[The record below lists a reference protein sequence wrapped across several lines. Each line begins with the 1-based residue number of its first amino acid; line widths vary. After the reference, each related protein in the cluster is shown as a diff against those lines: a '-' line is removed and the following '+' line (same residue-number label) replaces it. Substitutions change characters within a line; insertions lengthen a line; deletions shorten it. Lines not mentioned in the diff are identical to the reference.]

1 MTSFENLLMLIA
13 NEDLEID
20 VYAIVDEGD
29 ARDRISRFSRIL
41 NNDKR
46 YISKQEEKKFSFRMI
61 AKKAKDL
68 LSSIGFDLGSFLIKR
83 LARRFDCSKYDVVIG
98 YQEGYATEF
107 VAYSNAKRKI
117 AWVHSMYSRWGNVKT
132 ANIYDK
138 LDTIVCVSETAKKDM
153 ITAYPK
159 GKGRIEVVYNS
170 LNKENVVSLSREY
183 VSSQKADAFRIISVG
198 RVDPVKRFSYIPVIA
213 DELRKRGLNFI
224 WTIVGG
230 VAVKEEYEKLINSI
244 SQLELKNE
252 IVLKGQLDNPYPE
265 IKNSDLLVC
274 LSSSETFNYTLMEAR
289 FLGVP
294 VIATNFTAAKEF
306 VNNSIDGII
315 SPLDEMADVIEELIS
330 DDDKYNEFK
339 SGLKNYTYDNNGVL
353 ESFKQLL
360 LVS

>member
-13 NEDLEID
+13 NEDLDID

-41 NNDKR
+41 NDKR
-46 YISKQEEKKFSFRMI
+46 DGSKQEEKAFSFRKI
-61 AKKAKDL
+61 AKSAKDL

-132 ANIYDK
+132 TNIYDK

-153 ITAYPK
+153 IAAYPK

-198 RVDPVKRFSYIPVIA
+198 RIDPVKRFSYIPVIA
-213 DELRKRGLNFI
+213 DELKKRGLNFI
-224 WTIVGG
+224 WTIIGG

-339 SGLKNYTYDNNGVL
+339 SGLKNYTYDNNRVL
-353 ESFKQLL
+353 ESFRQLL
-360 LVS
+360 LVP

>member
-61 AKKAKDL
+61 AKRAKDL

-153 ITAYPK
+153 IAAYPK

-198 RVDPVKRFSYIPVIA
+198 RIDPVKRFSYIPVIA
-213 DELRKRGLNFI
+213 DELKKRGLNFI

-230 VAVKEEYEKLINSI
+230 VAVKEEYDKLKKRI
-244 SQLELKNE
+244 SQLDLKDE
-252 IVLKGQLDNPYPE
+252 VVFKGQLDNPYPE
-265 IKNSDLLVC
+265 IKNSDLLIC
-274 LSSSETFNYTLMEAR
+274 LSSSETFNYTIAEAKV
-289 FLGVP
+289 LGVP
-294 VIATNFTAAKEF
+294 VVSADFPAAKEF
-306 VNNSIDGII
+306 IKDRETGLIAPVDEIAAAIILLKDNVSLYEHIRDKSLEASTGWNMIIKKQVNSII
-315 SPLDEMADVIEELIS
+315 
-330 DDDKYNEFK
+330 
-339 SGLKNYTYDNNGVL
+339 
-353 ESFKQLL
+353 
-360 LVS
+360 